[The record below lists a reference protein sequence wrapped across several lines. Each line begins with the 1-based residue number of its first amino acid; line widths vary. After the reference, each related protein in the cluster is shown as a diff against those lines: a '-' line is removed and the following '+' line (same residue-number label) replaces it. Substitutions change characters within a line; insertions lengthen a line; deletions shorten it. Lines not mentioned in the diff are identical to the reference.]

1 MRCLVYAASTD
12 LPTHNRD
19 SVIPHKPRSPSLGSR
34 MSAKWTRQARLPTN
48 SPGHRVTS
56 LGPVWLPPQTL
67 TLDMVSQV
75 WVVVPLLLE
84 TTSDPTSSPEK
95 VSGRP
100 LETAQKDVS
109 PQKWAPEYASSTIS
123 GSAFVS
129 PSTSSSGRR
138 IFQEESCCVDR
149 GLP

>member
-19 SVIPHKPRSPSLGSR
+19 NVIPHKPRSPSLGSR
-34 MSAKWTRQARLPTN
+34 VSAKWTRQARLPTA

-56 LGPVWLPPQTL
+56 SGPVWLPPQTL

-75 WVVVPLLLE
+75 WVFVPLLLE
-84 TTSDPTSSPEK
+84 MTSDPTSSPEK
-95 VSGRP
+95 VSGCP
-100 LETAQKDVS
+100 LETAQKVAVS
-109 PQKWAPEYASSTIS
+109 PQNWAPEYASSTIS

-129 PSTSSSGRR
+129 PSTESSGRR
-138 IFQEESCCVDR
+138 IFQEEFCHAD
-149 GLP
+149 